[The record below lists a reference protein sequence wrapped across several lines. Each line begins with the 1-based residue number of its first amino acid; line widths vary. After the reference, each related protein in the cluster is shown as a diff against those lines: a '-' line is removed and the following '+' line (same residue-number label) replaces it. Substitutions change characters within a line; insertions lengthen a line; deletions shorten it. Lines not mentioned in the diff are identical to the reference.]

1 MMRIQNKQDRSTS
14 WVFELGAEGEMNK
27 YWYNLLFTSVLISH
41 ISKKYGGTWAI
52 TVLQLS
58 LNKTKAYKIMMG
70 INRVYSLHLLANT
83 TVLCILTGLGFF
95 FLDTQF

>member
-58 LNKTKAYKIMMG
+58 LNKTKAYKIMMQ
-70 INRVYSLHLLANT
+70 IEFAITVNIKMLKSVFHVICLL
-83 TVLCILTGLGFF
+83 ILNEAH
-95 FLDTQF
+95 